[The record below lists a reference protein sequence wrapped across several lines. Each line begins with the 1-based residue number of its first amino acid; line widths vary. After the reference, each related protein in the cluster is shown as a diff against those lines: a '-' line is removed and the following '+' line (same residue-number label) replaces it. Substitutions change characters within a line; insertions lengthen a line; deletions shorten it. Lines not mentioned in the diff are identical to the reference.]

1 MRALLVP
8 ALAAWSLAAASCA
21 LLNKEEP
28 PQENTV
34 LSSRAGETAIQ
45 VTESD
50 RKGNQVVRVK
60 TTYRGEEANVVLNID
75 QQNYE
80 IEIPL
85 SVQQVLPQTA
95 AGAAPGAPGGAQGNF
110 QDLLIAQYM
119 EKGQEAMLNGD
130 YNGALRQVN
139 LILLVQPDNVKAHEM
154 KGSIYYAMGN
164 YSLANEEWEQVL
176 AADPSNEEVR
186 QFQEFMKSRGSAK
199 PPPLPGAPT
208 PPAAGTA
215 PNAGASK

>member
-1 MRALLVP
+1 MRGLIVL
-8 ALAAWSLAAASCA
+8 ALAAWSFAGASCA
-21 LLNKEEP
+21 LMNTQEP
-28 PQENTV
+28 PEENTV

-80 IEIPL
+80 VEIPL
-85 SVQQVLPQTA
+85 SIQQVQPQS
-95 AGAAPGAPGGAQGNF
+95 AGGGALGAPGGAQGNF
-110 QDLLIAQYM
+110 QDLLVAQYM
-119 EKGQEAMLNGD
+119 EKAQEAMLNGD

-164 YSLANEEWEQVL
+164 YSLANDEWEQVL
-176 AADPSNEEVR
+176 TADPSNEEVR
-186 QFQEFMKSRGSAK
+186 QFQEFTKSHSSAK

-208 PPAAGTA
+208 PSAAGTT
-215 PNAGASK
+215 PNAGARQ